1 MSLLK
6 RSCNW
11 LLPENKSPGI
21 EISQLTVLK
30 AVSVPLL
37 IVAADIATDSSLLI
51 DMWSFVKS
59 YQQEGLALDG
69 LFAASCAILGFSV
82 LNLVMGNPAKMLIRN
97 AHTSLL
103 MGSRE
108 LESKDVR
115 PSIGIRLF

>member
-1 MSLLK
+1 MNLLK

-11 LLPENKSPGI
+11 LFPENKSPGI

-37 IVAADIATDSSLLI
+37 IVAADIATDSSLLV

-82 LNLVMGNPAKMLIRN
+82 LNLIMGNPAKMLIRN